1 MNAVKVP
8 EKLGERAAMDP
19 LKVFAEI
26 PLKDELRQETKE
38 AARVLA
44 NNMYTLAN
52 LLKNIETGIE
62 VDKSRAELN
71 AVLGSMKSEIS
82 KISSSKHDSALNNL
96 FKDFQKQIE
105 KGENPF
111 KKNDIE
117 KLESHLLLTY
127 GHSTYTVPEFGFSGL
142 AEVTSKKQMEHSGTK
157 VTIMKISMTE
167 SQCPPSSFYVLERG
181 AQRKMFAEVISNDYE
196 NKLTVNL
203 MLHLQKLAAGKEE
216 PNIKLLFGHNRFL
229 GMYTGIMPE
238 KDYSKL
244 DKAFVKEWM
253 QALLAEGDNYKPEDV
268 LKFSE
273 EAQRKMKVDDPYL
286 WARVQMLRHLKKGID
301 EISETGLT
309 GDGLRKKLLETF
321 ERINEMHELNHAVNT
336 IQKHRMSPWID
347 ELSSTFSTTH
357 GDSVDYPGAPH
368 FILAMNLPLFA
379 GAMDTLS
386 GGKSRERIL
395 SLDALNALP
404 KVLNQL
410 DYGERAALLSVYALV
425 KRLETGQTPELE
437 KLGRDPSWN
446 PNLDPPK
453 VLELG
458 TLDSFFIR
466 QHAMEI
472 KKSVYTA

>member
-1 MNAVKVP
+1 MNTVKVP
-8 EKLGERAAMDP
+8 EKLGERAAMAP
-19 LKVFAEI
+19 VNLFNEI
-26 PLKDELRQETKE
+26 PIRDELRPETKE

-44 NNMYTLAN
+44 SNMYASAN
-52 LLKNIETGIE
+52 LLKKTEARIE
-62 VDKSRAELN
+62 VDGSRAELN
-71 AVLGSMKSEIS
+71 AILNSMKSEVS
-82 KISSSKHDSALNNL
+82 KINCSKHDSTLNNL

-105 KGENPF
+105 NGENPF
-111 KKNDIE
+111 KKSEIE

-142 AEVTSKKQMEHSGTK
+142 AEVTSKKQVEYSGSK
-157 VTIMKISMTE
+157 VTVMKISITE

-196 NKLTVNL
+196 NKVTIDL

-216 PNIKLLFGHNRFL
+216 PDIKLLFGHNRFL

-238 KDYSKL
+238 RDYSKL
-244 DKAFVKEWM
+244 DKAFVKDWM
-253 QALLAEGDNYKPEDV
+253 TALLAEGDDYKPEDV

-273 EAQRKMKVDDPYL
+273 EAQRKMKVSDPYL

-301 EISETGLT
+301 EISATGLA
-309 GDGLRKKLLETF
+309 GDELRKKLLETF

-336 IQKHRMSPWID
+336 IQKLRMSPWID

-357 GDSVDYPGAPH
+357 GDSVDYPGTPH
-368 FILAMNLPLFA
+368 LILAMNSPLFA

-425 KRLETGQTPELE
+425 KKLETGQPPELE
-437 KLGRDPSWN
+437 KLGRNPSWN
-446 PNLDPPK
+446 PNLDPLK

-458 TLDSFFIR
+458 TLDSFLIR
-466 QHAMEI
+466 PHAMEI
-472 KKSVYTA
+472 KKSVYI